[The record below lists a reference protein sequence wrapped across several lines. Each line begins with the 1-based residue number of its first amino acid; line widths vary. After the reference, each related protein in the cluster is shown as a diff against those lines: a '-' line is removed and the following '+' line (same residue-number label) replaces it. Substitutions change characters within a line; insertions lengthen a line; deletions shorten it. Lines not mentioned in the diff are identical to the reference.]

1 MIRINDDEIVTIMRA
16 LYFYQDTYTNQ
27 DPDYRDDDVV
37 RSVISIR
44 DRLSQVLKERAFL
57 DGCV

>member
-16 LYFYQDTYTNQ
+16 LYFYQDVYTNQ
-27 DPDYRDDDVV
+27 DPDYTDDAIV

-44 DRLSQVLKERAFL
+44 DRLSSELKDRAFL
-57 DGCV
+57 DGRV